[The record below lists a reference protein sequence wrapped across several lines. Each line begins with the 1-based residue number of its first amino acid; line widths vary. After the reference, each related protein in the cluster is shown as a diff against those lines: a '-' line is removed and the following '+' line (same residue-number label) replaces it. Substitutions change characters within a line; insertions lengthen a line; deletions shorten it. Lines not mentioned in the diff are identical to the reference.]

1 MVSDSFNAIRE
12 LMSNKLRDL
21 KSYFSYLLRQADELN
36 LSSNNPIELSR
47 SQIKIEDFKAV
58 SKGMITRLKDI
69 NETLESYRRKLEKQL
84 EHRHS

>member
-84 EHRHS
+84 DHRHS

>member
-84 EHRHS
+84 KHRHS